1 MYGGFGRACCFM
13 FKPSTL
19 IQSVT
24 EHNIG
29 LPSTKKYNSNKLNW
43 KMSIHCKFKR
53 LKSVSLSVTMIDA
66 RNICVRSQNHVIWV
80 NYMYN
85 INQRCLGMAN
95 NWKPLTFVFHEFF
108 YNNFLFCLM
117 SDNIFICCCLILLMH
132 AWLMRLLRV

>member
-19 IQSVT
+19 LQCVT
-24 EHNIG
+24 EQNIG
-29 LPSTKKYNSNKLNW
+29 LPGSKKYDPNKLSV
-43 KMSIHCKFKR
+43 SISSKWLMIVRGLLNSIICRIFKR
-53 LKSVSLSVTMIDA
+53 IHK
-66 RNICVRSQNHVIWV
+66 HVIWV
-80 NYMYN
+80 NYIHN
-85 INQRCLGMAN
+85 NKNQMCLGMYS
-95 NWKPLTFVFHEFF
+95 NWKPQPFVFHEFF